1 MENAKKLSLGIEAV
15 IWGGEENIPLI
26 IRRKIKNGKYKSMK
40 DLHIDLTDD
49 QE

>member
-26 IRRKIKNGKYKSMK
+26 EKRKIDKESYTQVTKSEYEK
-40 DLHIDLTDD
+40 DSN
-49 QE
+49 